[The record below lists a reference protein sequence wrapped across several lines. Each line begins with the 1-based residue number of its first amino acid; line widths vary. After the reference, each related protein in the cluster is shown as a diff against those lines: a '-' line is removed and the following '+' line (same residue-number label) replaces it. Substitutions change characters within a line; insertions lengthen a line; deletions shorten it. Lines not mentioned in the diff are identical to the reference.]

1 MTWST
6 FHIFTAPI
14 FELFPTHTY
23 SSLSPVSRSVAINP
37 PLSTVKIFPSQTFT
51 PTPLQKHSLCSFCHQ
66 IYLTLTTTHSK
77 QTPKSATPMEE
88 RPETELI
95 SIPATPRDSTPEIL
109 TPSGQRSPRPQSKEG
124 GKSSTAWTPTSFI
137 SPRFLSPIGTPMK
150 KVLVNMKGYLE
161 EVGHL
166 TKLNPQDAWLPI
178 TESRNGNAHYA
189 AFHNL
194 NAGVGFQ
201 ALVLPVAFSF
211 LGWSWGIISLTIAYI
226 WQLYTLWILV
236 QLHEA
241 VPGKRYNRY
250 VELAEA
256 AFGNRLGAWLSLF
269 PTAYLSAGTATALI
283 LVGGETMKLFFEIVC
298 GPLCTSNPLTT
309 VEWYLVFTSL
319 CIVLSQLPNLN
330 SIAGLSLVGAVTA
343 IVYST
348 MVWVLSVG
356 QPRPPNISYEPIAL
370 PTFTSSI
377 FSVFNALG
385 IIAFAFRGHNLVLEI
400 QSTMPSTFKHPAHV
414 PMWKGAKVAYFFI
427 AMCLFPVAIGGFW
440 AYGNLMPPGG
450 ILNALF
456 GFHEHDISRWLLATT
471 FLLVV
476 FSCLSSFQI
485 YSMPVF
491 DNFEAS
497 YTHRTNRPCS
507 VWVRSGFRVVYGFI
521 NFFIG
526 VALPFLSSLAGLLG
540 GLTLPVTFAYPCFM
554 WVLIKKPTKYSF
566 NWYFNWSLGWLG
578 VAFSVAFTIGGIWS
592 IVDNGL
598 KLKFFKPN

>member
-1 MTWST
+1 
-6 FHIFTAPI
+6 
-14 FELFPTHTY
+14 
-23 SSLSPVSRSVAINP
+23 
-37 PLSTVKIFPSQTFT
+37 
-51 PTPLQKHSLCSFCHQ
+51 
-66 IYLTLTTTHSK
+66 
-77 QTPKSATPMEE
+77 MEE

-95 SIPATPRDSTPEIL
+95 SIPATPRVSTPEIL
-109 TPSGQRSPRPQSKEG
+109 TPTGQRSPRPPSKEA
-124 GKSSTAWTPTSFI
+124 KSSTAWTPTSFI

-150 KVLVNMKGYLE
+150 RVLINMKGYLE

-194 NAGVGFQ
+194 NAGIGFQ
-201 ALVLPVAFSF
+201 ALVLPVAFAF
-211 LGWSWGIISLTIAYI
+211 LGWSWGILSLTIAYC

-241 VPGKRYNRY
+241 VPGKRLG
-250 VELAEA
+250 VWLAV
-256 AFGNRLGAWLSLF
+256 F

-283 LVGGETMKLFFEIVC
+283 IVGGETMKLFFQIVC
-298 GPLCTSNPLTT
+298 GPLCSSNPLTT

-330 SIAGLSLVGAVTA
+330 SIAGLSLIGAVTA
-343 IVYST
+343 ITYST
-348 MVWVLSVG
+348 MVWVLSVS
-356 QPRPPNISYEPIAL
+356 QQRPITISYEPL
-370 PTFTSSI
+370 SMPSPSSSV
-377 FSVFNALG
+377 FSVMNALG

-400 QSTMPSTFKHPAHV
+400 QATMPSTFKHPAHV
-414 PMWKGAKVAYFFI
+414 PMWRGAKVAYFFI
-427 AMCLFPVAIGGFW
+427 AACLFPVAIGGYW
-440 AYGNLMPPGG
+440 AYGNLMPSGG
-450 ILNALF
+450 MLNAIYA
-456 GFHEHDISRWLLATT
+456 FHGHDIPRGLLAIT

-476 FSCLSSFQI
+476 FNCLSSFQI

-497 YTHRTNRPCS
+497 YTSRTNRPCS
-507 VWVRSGFRVVYGFI
+507 IWVRSGFRVFYGFV

-554 WVLIKKPTKYSF
+554 WVLVKKPTKFSF
-566 NWYFNWSLGWLG
+566 NWYFHWTLGWLG
-578 VAFSVAFTIGGIWS
+578 IAFSLAFSIGGIWS
-592 IVDNGL
+592 LVTSGL
-598 KLKFFKPN
+598 KLKFFKPS

>member
-1 MTWST
+1 
-6 FHIFTAPI
+6 
-14 FELFPTHTY
+14 
-23 SSLSPVSRSVAINP
+23 
-37 PLSTVKIFPSQTFT
+37 
-51 PTPLQKHSLCSFCHQ
+51 
-66 IYLTLTTTHSK
+66 
-77 QTPKSATPMEE
+77 MEE

-95 SIPATPRDSTPEIL
+95 SIPATPRASTPEAL
-109 TPSGQRSPRPQSKEG
+109 TPSGQRSPRPPAASSGAGGGGGGG
-124 GKSSTAWTPTSFI
+124 GKAPSAAWTPTSFI

-150 KVLVNMKGYLE
+150 RVLVNMKGYLE

-201 ALVLPVAFSF
+201 ALLLPVAFAF
-211 LGWSWGIISLTIAYI
+211 LGWSWGILSLTIAYC

-250 VELAEA
+250 VELAQA
-256 AFGNRLGAWLSLF
+256 AFGEKLGLWLAVF
-269 PTAYLSAGTATALI
+269 PT
-283 LVGGETMKLFFEIVC
+283 TMKLFFQIVC
-298 GPLCTSNPLTT
+298 GPLCSSNPLTT

-343 IVYST
+343 ITYST
-348 MVWVLSVG
+348 MVWVLSVS
-356 QPRPPNISYEPIAL
+356 QERPPTISYEPLSL
-370 PTFTSSI
+370 PSFSASV
-377 FSVFNALG
+377 FSVMNALG
-385 IIAFAFRGHNLVLEI
+385 IVAFAFRGHNLVLEI
-400 QSTMPSTFKHPAHV
+400 QATMPSTFKHPAHV

-440 AYGNLMPPGG
+440 AYGNQMPQGG
-450 ILNALF
+450 ILNALY
-456 GFHEHDISRWLLATT
+456 GFHSHDIPRGLLAMT

-476 FSCLSSFQI
+476 FNCLSSFQI

-491 DNFEAS
+491 DSFEAS
-497 YTHRTNRPCS
+497 YTSRTNRPCS
-507 VWVRSGFRVVYGFI
+507 IWVRSGFRVFYGFV

-554 WVLIKKPTKYSF
+554 WVLIKRPAKYSF
-566 NWYFNWSLGWLG
+566 NWYFNWILGWLG
-578 VAFSVAFTIGGIWS
+578 IAFSLAFSIGGIWS
-592 IVDNGL
+592 MVNSGL